1 MSMLLLGP
9 VLRSPSTHPLLSPSS
24 KGLGKRHL
32 KPPVLA
38 VSVSSHSST
47 PVSGVMPMITTAL
60 HTPEISLI
68 LPPAQYLLFQST
80 EIPTSSYTEFSNMTF
95 TPSSLSLSQP
105 LLASQPPPRAYPH
118 GLSDSPALTS
128 PVPIRPS
135 WQSHSGALP
144 FSPCDIP
151 QTDAQ
156 PGSLCSTAGT
166 SEHTRVV
173 TPMCH
178 NERPPG
184 KLVSP
189 FCRRSTSGI
198 CSLLSPPLSLP

>member
-1 MSMLLLGP
+1 MCPPIHPPLFLGSW
-9 VLRSPSTHPLLSPSS
+9 LRLPQLCTPLKSPSS
-24 KGLGKRHL
+24 CHL
-32 KPPVLA
+32 PNT
-38 VSVSSHSST
+38 SSFSQLKS
-47 PVSGVMPMITTAL
+47 PLL
-60 HTPEISLI
+60 HTSSSQTGASP
-68 LPPAQYLLFQST
+68 LPL
-80 EIPTSSYTEFSNMTF
+80 
-95 TPSSLSLSQP
+95 SLSLSQP
-105 LLASQPPPRAYPH
+105 LLASQPPPWAYPH

-135 WQSHSGALP
+135 WQSRSGVLP

-156 PGSLCSTAGT
+156 SGSLHSTAGT

-189 FCRRSTSGI
+189 FSRKSTSGL
-198 CSLLSPPLSLP
+198 CSLLSPTLSLP